1 MQRSSLPSGE
11 KEKWTKVLVPEMTS
25 SEEDNDDEEDD
36 ESDVFVVRP
45 LPWRS
50 TAVDNFFKGLDA
62 HSKSRKTKQAVRQMK
77 SRVLGAPS
85 SRPKPLDK
93 GIPKWAFVTGSK

>member
-1 MQRSSLPSGE
+1 M
-11 KEKWTKVLVPEMTS
+11 PEMIS
-25 SEEDNDDEEDD
+25 SEEDNDDEEGDES

-50 TAVDNFFKGLDA
+50 TAVDNFFKSLDA

-93 GIPKWAFVTGSK
+93 GIPKWAFVAGSK

>member
-1 MQRSSLPSGE
+1 MLKRSSLPPLE
-11 KEKWTKVLVPEMTS
+11 KEKWAKVLIPEMIS
-25 SEEDNDDEEDD
+25 SEDDNDDED
-36 ESDVFVVRP
+36 EDVFVIRP

-50 TAVDNFFKGLDA
+50 TAVDNFFKSLDA
-62 HSKSRKTKQAVRQMK
+62 HSKGQKTKQAVRQMK

-93 GIPKWAFVTGSK
+93 TIPKWAFV

>member
-1 MQRSSLPSGE
+1 MCLQRSSLPSGE
-11 KEKWTKVLVPEMTS
+11 KEKWKKVLVPEMIS
-25 SEEDNDDEEDD
+25 SEDDNEDEDE

-50 TAVDNFFKGLDA
+50 TAVDNFFKSLDA
-62 HSKSRKTKQAVRQMK
+62 HSKGQKTKQAVRQMK
-77 SRVLGAPS
+77 SRVLGASS

-93 GIPKWAFVTGSK
+93 TIPRWAFTTGL

>member
-1 MQRSSLPSGE
+1 M
-11 KEKWTKVLVPEMTS
+11 PEMIS
-25 SEEDNDDEEDD
+25 SEEDNDDEDD

-50 TAVDNFFKGLDA
+50 TAVDNIFKSLDV
-62 HSKSRKTKQAVRQMK
+62 HSKSRNTKQAVRQMK

-85 SRPKPLDK
+85 SRPKPFDK
-93 GIPKWAFVTGSK
+93 GIPK

>member
-1 MQRSSLPSGE
+1 MI
-11 KEKWTKVLVPEMTS
+11 S
-25 SEEDNDDEEDD
+25 SEEDNDGEDD
-36 ESDVFVVRP
+36 DDVFVVRP

-50 TAVDNFFKGLDA
+50 TAVDNFFKSLDT
-62 HSKSRKTKQAVRQMK
+62 HSKSNKTKQAVRQMK

-93 GIPKWAFVTGSK
+93 TIPKWAFVTGT